1 MHAVVRV
8 RNRAK
13 QKEVERQIENDKN
26 KRLLLEPK
34 TNVMSAAV
42 GLVVVAVGAVI
53 RGFILNPTSNC

>member
-1 MHAVVRV
+1 MHAVARV
-8 RNRAK
+8 RDREK

-42 GLVVVAVGAVI
+42 GLAVGAVI
-53 RGFILNPTSNC
+53 KGFILNPTSNC